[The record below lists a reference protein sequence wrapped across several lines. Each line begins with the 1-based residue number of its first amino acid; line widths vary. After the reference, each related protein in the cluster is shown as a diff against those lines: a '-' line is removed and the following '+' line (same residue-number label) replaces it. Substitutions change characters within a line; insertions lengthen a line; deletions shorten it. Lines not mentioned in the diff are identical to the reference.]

1 MPCHLGSHLILENS
15 KSEELGIKL
24 ARKHSAWYMTGL
36 YGSAKF
42 RSRCYS
48 LSCYNDAVELAK
60 DFLKLQGNHTDT

>member
-1 MPCHLGSHLILENS
+1 MLYHIRLILQNS
-15 KSEELGIKL
+15 VSEEVGIKL

-48 LSCYNDAVELAK
+48 LSSYQDAVTLAK
-60 DFLKLQGNHTDT
+60 DFVALQKEHFGESI